1 MADFEIELNDTQVT
15 ANTLISDVAMGGQLM
30 SAGDLD
36 TFKITTTEATTL
48 ELSFTSPLII
58 RDSDDTFSVRFFNS
72 AGVTLAT
79 YNSDLDFN
87 ALLAVPV
94 IGTYY
99 FQVAAPSIPNYYHG
113 QYALQ
118 VNVGSKLA
126 EVEDNGTI
134 PTANS
139 IPSGKSV
146 TGQIGGT
153 ADVDFYKFSFVNT
166 GLASV
171 SFDSPLIL
179 NSGDDTFRISV
190 FDSNGIQI
198 SSHTTD
204 ADLASFNFSVPVT
217 GNYYA
222 SVAADN
228 PASWDSHDYSLLVTS
243 SGDTAAVATQ
253 IIGGNGNDYISGG
266 SGDDQIDG
274 GLGNDDMHGFIGDD
288 AYIVDNLK
296 DKIVEAVNEGVDF
309 VTASINVTGL
319 AANVENLTLS
329 EGSDLLLNLI
339 VLGKGNA
346 LDNSIT
352 GNGNDNQLFGLAGN
366 DRLDGGIGAD
376 TMNGGAGDDVYV
388 VDNVKDL
395 ITETGAG
402 NDTVLAQIDI
412 LKLANNVE
420 NIILSDGVSLAIGNG
435 RANTLSGTDSFNQL
449 QGLGGNDTINGFGGN
464 DDIRGGSGND
474 LLDGGDGADF
484 FMFDTSLSATTNV
497 DTIVAFESQGDHL
510 RLSHSIFSKLAK
522 GYLSVNNFFAY
533 SGDSSGQGSDDYI
546 LFDDLTGVLYY
557 DADGSGSR
565 AKVAFAKFVD
575 VTNHVDVVGLVVGAA
590 GDVVVI

>member
-15 ANTLISDVAMGGQLM
+15 ANTLTSDVAMGGQLM

-58 RDSDDTFSVRFFNS
+58 RGSDDTFSVRFFNS
-72 AGVTLAT
+72 VGVTLAT

-99 FQVAAPSIPNYYHG
+99 FQVQVGTGDYYHG

-118 VNVGSKLA
+118 VNVGSKFA
-126 EVEDNGTI
+126 ELENNGTI

-139 IPSGKSV
+139 APSGKSV
-146 TGQIGGT
+146 TGQIGALT
-153 ADVDFYKFSFVNT
+153 DVDFYKFSFVNT

-171 SFDSPLIL
+171 SFDSPLI
-179 NSGDDTFRISV
+179 SDIGGGVDTFRISV
-190 FDSNGIQI
+190 FDTNGIQI

-204 ADLASFNFSVPVT
+204 LDLASFNFSVSVA
-217 GNYYA
+217 GDYYV
-222 SVAADN
+222 SVAADTN
-228 PASWDSHDYSLLVTS
+228 WDSHDYSLLVTS

-376 TMNGGAGDDVYV
+376 TMNGGTGDDVYV

-395 ITETGAG
+395 IIETSTG
-402 NDTVLAQIDI
+402 NDTVLAKIDI
-412 LKLANNVE
+412 LKLADNVE

-474 LLDGGDGADF
+474 LLDGGNGNDF

-557 DADGSGSR
+557 DADGSGAR

-590 GDVVVI
+590 GDIVIV

>member
-15 ANTLISDVAMGGQLM
+15 ANTLTSDVAMGGQLM

-36 TFKITTTEATTL
+36 TFKFTTTEATTL
-48 ELSFTSPLII
+48 ELSFTAPL
-58 RDSDDTFSVRFFNS
+58 FGAFNVRFFNT

-79 YNSDLDFN
+79 YNLVSGFN
-87 ALLAVPV
+87 ALLAVPLPD
-94 IGTYY
+94 TYY
-99 FQVAAPSIPNYYHG
+99 FQVAAGDYYHG
-113 QYALQ
+113 QYELQ
-118 VNVGSKLA
+118 VNTGSKFA
-126 EVEDNGTI
+126 ELEDNGTI

-139 IPSGKSV
+139 VPLGKSV

-171 SFDSPLIL
+171 SFDSPLDGS
-179 NSGDDTFRISV
+179 NGDTYRISV
-190 FDSNGIQI
+190 FDTNGIQI
-198 SSHTTD
+198 SSHTTTG
-204 ADLASFNFSVPVT
+204 DLASFNFSVPVT
-217 GNYYA
+217 GNYHV
-222 SVAADN
+222 SVAAGN
-228 PASWDSHDYSLLVTS
+228 SASWDSHDYSLLVTS

-376 TMNGGAGDDVYV
+376 TMNGGTGDDVYV

-395 ITETGAG
+395 IIETSTG
-402 NDTVLAQIDI
+402 NDTVLAKIDI
-412 LKLANNVE
+412 LKLADNVE

-474 LLDGGDGADF
+474 LLDGGNGNDF

-557 DADGSGSR
+557 DADGSGAR

-590 GDVVVI
+590 GDIVVV

>member
-146 TGQIGGT
+146 TGQIGGR

-171 SFDSPLIL
+171 SFDSPLDG
-179 NSGDDTFRISV
+179 SDGDTYRISV
-190 FDSNGIQI
+190 FDTNGIQI
-198 SSHTTD
+198 SSHTTTG
-204 ADLASFNFSVPVT
+204 DLASFNFSVPVT
-217 GNYYA
+217 GNYHV
-222 SVAADN
+222 SVAAGN

-376 TMNGGAGDDVYV
+376 FMYGGTGDDVYV
-388 VDNVKDL
+388 VDNVSD
-395 ITETGAG
+395 IIIETGAG
-402 NDTVLAQIDI
+402 NDTVLAQVDI
-412 LKLANNVE
+412 LKLADNVE

-435 RANTLSGTDSFNQL
+435 RANTLTGTDSFNQL

-474 LLDGGDGADF
+474 LLDGGNGNDF
-484 FMFDTSLSATTNV
+484 FMFDTSLSAKNNL
-497 DTIVAFESQGDHL
+497 DIIVAFESQGDHL
-510 RLSHSIFSKLAK
+510 RLSHNIFTKLAK
-522 GYLSVNNFFAY
+522 GYLSENNFFVY

-546 LFDDLTGVLYY
+546 LFDDLAGVLYY
-557 DADGSGSR
+557 DADGSGAR

-575 VTNHVDVVGLVVGAA
+575 ATNNVDIVGLVA
-590 GDVVVI
+590 GDIVIV